1 MGTVVRLVFARVD
14 EGADKFVDYALG
26 RHGVD
31 AMAISG
37 EYLTI
42 KCRVA
47 LISHPIC
54 RVITLRYEPVE
65 GPHG

>member
-1 MGTVVRLVFARVD
+1 M
-14 EGADKFVDYALG
+14 G